1 MKFKAFLTMMVAG
14 SLCAAA
20 QGQGYMDGV
29 EYYKAGQYDNA
40 LTILTNT
47 LNNADTDKA
56 LANYYLGQTELAL
69 GNKAEAAKYF
79 NAGVT
84 VDAENPYNYV
94 GLGALA
100 LQEGKDSEAKDFFKK
115 AQNFGKKNNEITV
128 SIARAYYNADP
139 VKFAKEVE
147 SCLAKAH
154 KDSKH
159 QEPSIYIL
167 EGDMAVANQDFG
179 SAAGKYEMAIGYE
192 AANPEGYV
200 KYANSYFHVNPQ
212 FSIQKLE
219 EFLKVAPESALGQRE
234 LAEKYYEA
242 NFWNKAAEQYG
253 KYIQNPNHFPQD
265 KARYAVL
272 LYYGEKY
279 PESLKVSK
287 EVLAQQPD
295 NFQVQRLIFL
305 NETQLGQYE
314 QAIKDGQSFFA
325 KNPGGRFTSNDYTTL
340 SDAYA
345 GAGQDSLAVV
355 EYEKAVVAF
364 PDNADLVSSLST
376 LYGKNKMYEK
386 SAQAYD
392 KYVSLQEEPSVNDL
406 FTGSARWL
414 NVAATAGD
422 NQDLRKAAAA
432 KGVEYV
438 DKVIARA
445 EPSPVILQRKARL
458 QLAENGNTPN
468 ADAIATYDQM
478 LAMLDGIE
486 GAKDPA
492 NPDNALNQ
500 YKEAYMFNLLYYTQ
514 VAPDKDKSAE
524 FNTLLKEVN
533 DALGQ

>member
-1 MKFKAFLTMMVAG
+1 MKFKAILSMMVAG
-14 SLCAAA
+14 TMVAAA
-20 QGQGYMDGV
+20 QGQGYKDGV
-29 EYYKAGQYDNA
+29 EYFKAGQYDNA
-40 LTILTNT
+40 RTILNNT
-47 LNNADTDKA
+47 MNQAGTDKA
-56 LANYYLGQTELAL
+56 LAIYYLGQTELAL
-69 GNKAEAAKYF
+69 GNKDAALKCF
-79 NAGVT
+79 NEGVAA
-84 VDAENPYNYV
+84 DAENPYNYV
-94 GLGALA
+94 GLGAIA
-100 LQEGKDSEAKDFFKK
+100 LLNGDESAANDYFKK
-115 AQNFGKKNNEITV
+115 AQSYGKKNHEITV
-128 SIARAYYNADP
+128 NIARAYYNADP
-139 VKFAKEVE
+139 VKYGKKIED
-147 SCLAKAH
+147 LLTKAH

-167 EGDMAVANQDFG
+167 EGDMALAQKDFG
-179 SAAGKYEMAIGYE
+179 GSSGKYEMAIGFDQS
-192 AANPEGYV
+192 NPEGYV
-200 KYANSYFHVNPQ
+200 KFANSYFHLNPNLA
-212 FSIQKLE
+212 IQKLE
-219 EFLKVAPESALGQRE
+219 DFLKVAPNSALAQRE

-287 EVLAQQPD
+287 EVLATQPD
-295 NFQVQRLIFL
+295 NFQAQRLIFL
-305 NETQLGQYE
+305 NEAQLGNYDE
-314 QAIKDGQSFFA
+314 AIRCGEAFF
-325 KNPGGRFTSNDYTTL
+325 KRNPKGRFTSNDYTTL

-345 GAGQDSLAVV
+345 NAGQDSLAVV

-376 LYGKNKMYEK
+376 LYAKNKNYEK
-386 SAQAYD
+386 SAEAYD
-392 KYVSLQEEPSVNDL
+392 KYVALQQEPSVNDL

-422 NQDLRKAAAA
+422 NQDLRAKAAQNGLA
-432 KGVEYV
+432 YI

-458 QLAENGNTPN
+458 QLAANGNTPN

-492 NPDNALNQ
+492 NPDNSLPL
-500 YKEAYMFNLLYYTQ
+500 YKEGYMFNLVYYSKEQ
-514 VAPDKDKSAE
+514 PDKDKAAE
-524 FNTLLKEVN
+524 FNTLLTEVN
-533 DALGQ
+533 EALGQ

>member
-1 MKFKAFLTMMVAG
+1 MKLKAILTLMAAG
-14 SLCAAA
+14 SLVAAA
-20 QGQGYMDGV
+20 QGQGYKDGV

-40 LTILTNT
+40 RTILNNT
-47 LNNADTDKA
+47 IDHSSTDKS

-69 GNKAEAAKYF
+69 GNKAEAEKCFKNGMTA
-79 NAGVT
+79 
-84 VDAENPYNYV
+84 DAANPYNYV
-94 GLGALA
+94 GLGAIELLNGNDA
-100 LQEGKDSEAKDFFKK
+100 AAKDNFKK
-115 AQNFGKKNNEITV
+115 ALNYGKKNHEVTV
-128 SIARAYYNADP
+128 NIARAYFNADP
-139 VKFAKEVE
+139 VKYAKEIE
-147 SCLAKAH
+147 TYLAKAH
-154 KDSKH
+154 KESKH

-167 EGDMAVANQDFG
+167 EGDMAVANKEFG
-179 SAAGKYEMAIGYE
+179 DAAGKYEMAIGYD

-219 EFLKVAPESALGQRE
+219 EFMKVAPHSALGQRE

-279 PESLKVSK
+279 PESLKVSQ

-305 NETQLGQYE
+305 NETQMGQFA
-314 QAIKDGQSFFA
+314 QAIKDGESFFA
-325 KNPGGRFTSNDYTTL
+325 KNPKGRFTSNDYTTL

-364 PDNADLVSSLST
+364 PENSDLVSALST
-376 LYGKNKMYEK
+376 LYAKNKKYEK
-386 SAQAYD
+386 SAEAYD
-392 KYVSLQEEPSVNDL
+392 KYIALLEEPSVNDL

-422 NQDLRKAAAA
+422 NQDLRASAAA
-432 KGVEYV
+432 KGVQYV

-445 EPSPVILQRKARL
+445 EPNPVILQRKARL
-458 QLAENGNTPN
+458 LLAENGNTPN
-468 ADAIATYDQM
+468 EAAIATYDQM
-478 LAMLDGIE
+478 IEMLNNIE
-486 GAKDPA
+486 GSKDIT

-500 YKEAYMFNLLYYTQ
+500 YKEAYMFNVLYFTQ
-514 VAPDKDKSAE
+514 VAPDKDKAAE
-524 FNTLLKEVN
+524 FSNLLKEVN
-533 DALGQ
+533 EALAQ

>member
-1 MKFKAFLTMMVAG
+1 MKIKAILTLMVAG
-14 SLCAAA
+14 ALAASA
-20 QGQGYMDGV
+20 QSQGYKDGV

-40 LTILTNT
+40 RTILQNT
-47 LNNADTDKA
+47 LNNSDTDKA

-79 NAGVT
+79 NAGVAA
-84 VDAENPYNYV
+84 DAENPYNYV
-94 GLGALA
+94 GLGSIDLLNGNESA
-100 LQEGKDSEAKDFFKK
+100 AKDNFKK
-115 AQNFGKKNNEITV
+115 AQNFGKKNHEITV
-128 SIARAYYNADP
+128 SIARAYFNADP
-139 VKFAKEVE
+139 VKFAKELD
-147 SCLAKAH
+147 SYLAKAH

-159 QEPSIYIL
+159 SEPSIYIL
-167 EGDMAVANQDFG
+167 EGDMAVANKDFG
-179 SAAGKYEMAIGYE
+179 AAAGKYEMATGYDS
-192 AANPEGYV
+192 ANPEGYV

-219 EFLKVAPESALGQRE
+219 EFLKVAPNSALGQRE

-305 NETQLGQYE
+305 NETQLGQFE
-314 QAIKDGQSFFA
+314 QAVKDGQAFFA
-325 KNPGGRFTSNDYTTL
+325 KNPNGRFTSNDYTTL

-376 LYGKNKMYEK
+376 LYGKNKQYEK

-392 KYVSLQEEPSVNDL
+392 KYVALLEEPSVNDL
-406 FTGSARWL
+406 FTGSGRWL

-422 NQDLRKAAAA
+422 NQALRASAAA

-438 DKVIARA
+438 NKVIERA

-478 LAMLDGIE
+478 LAMLDAIQ
-486 GAKDPA
+486 GAKDA
-492 NPDNALNQ
+492 TNPDNSLPL
-500 YKEAYMFNLLYYTQ
+500 YKEAYMFNVLYYTQ
-514 VAPDKDKSAE
+514 VEPDKDKAAE
-524 FNTLLKEVN
+524 FSGLLKDVN
-533 DALGQ
+533 EALGQ